1 MHCRCMNSSGLVT
14 SILTPYSWWYAYYYY
29 SLGAGATDL
38 LVEWEDMFPYW
49 GPIANISAKWVH
61 VRLLQHHWSS
71 SLLLGIPTQSLRSPH
86 CYRSSPINFPSSQIL
101 STHSFPLPG
110 SVSHFGFTT
119 GGKRERSRS
128 DSSCPGVQQNS
139 EGLWD
144 YEILGWAIRLGRVAT
159 MYNTGGSSFGQNGS
173 KRETA

>member
-1 MHCRCMNSSGLVT
+1 MNSSGLVT

-49 GPIANISAKWVH
+49 GPIANISAKWVL

-86 CYRSSPINFPSSQIL
+86 CCRSSPLNFPSSQIL
-101 STHSFPLPG
+101 STHPLKEFLSPSLDQFHILVSPQAAKENG
-110 SVSHFGFTT
+110 LGVIPLVQVILQHTQIWDHCELASRKLSVS
-119 GGKRERSRS
+119 K
-128 DSSCPGVQQNS
+128 
-139 EGLWD
+139 
-144 YEILGWAIRLGRVAT
+144 ILRDCGIMKSWV
-159 MYNTGGSSFGQNGS
+159 GQ
-173 KRETA
+173 